1 MKFGLALKAMK
12 EGKKV
17 KLPEWKGYW
26 IWDNEK
32 ESIFMHCKDGEV
44 LDIRETQD
52 VYFTF
57 SNVARE
63 DWEVVE

>member
-17 KLPEWKGYW
+17 KLPEWEGYW

-32 ESIFMHCKDGEV
+32 ESIFMHCKDEKV

-63 DWEVVE
+63 DWEVVG

>member
-17 KLPEWKGYW
+17 KLPEQEGHWCWNK
-26 IWDNEK
+26 EK
-32 ESIFMHCKDGEV
+32 ESIFMHCKYGEV

-63 DWEVVE
+63 DWEVIN

>member
-17 KLPEWKGYW
+17 KLPEWEGYW
-26 IWDNEK
+26 VWNNEK
-32 ESIFMHCKDGEV
+32 ESIFMHCKDGQV

-63 DWEVVE
+63 DWEVV

>member
-32 ESIFMHCKDGEV
+32 ESIFMHCKDGKV

-63 DWEVVE
+63 DWEDVE

>member
-17 KLPEWKGYW
+17 KLPEWGGYW
-26 IWDNEK
+26 KWNSEK
-32 ESIFMHCKDGEV
+32 ESIFMYCEDGKV

-63 DWEVVE
+63 DWEVIK

>member
-32 ESIFMHCKDGEV
+32 ESIFMHCKDRKV

-63 DWEVVE
+63 DWEVLE

>member
-32 ESIFMHCKDGEV
+32 ESIFMHCKDGTV
-44 LDIRETQD
+44 LDIRKTQD

>member
-26 IWDNEK
+26 VWDNEK
-32 ESIFMHCKDGEV
+32 ESIFMHCNDEKEV
-44 LDIRETQD
+44 DIRETQD

>member
-17 KLPEWKGYW
+17 KLTEWIGYW

-32 ESIFMHCKDGEV
+32 ESIFMYCKDGKV

>member
-26 IWDNEK
+26 IWDNK
-32 ESIFMHCKDGEV
+32 KNLYLCIVKMGK
-44 LDIRETQD
+44 
-52 VYFTF
+52 Y
-57 SNVARE
+57 
-63 DWEVVE
+63 

>member
-1 MKFGLALKAMK
+1 M
-12 EGKKV
+12 E
-17 KLPEWKGYW
+17 GYW

-32 ESIFMHCKDGEV
+32 ESIFMHCKDGKV

-63 DWEVVE
+63 DWEVLE